1 MLIGPA
7 WAMIRFWWNE
17 VNWVVAGDRK
27 RLKIIGRHIL
37 EMAVVLVWVLGVCGM
52 EFWTYFFCFAY
63 AGTGLALVRS
73 FAEHRAESVVE
84 QRTAIVERSWILGP
98 LFLFNNLHV
107 AHHMRASLPWY
118 RLPAWYRAN
127 REALIER
134 NGGLVYDTYFD
145 VARRYL
151 FRPHDQALHPSKS
164 GRRA

>member
-1 MLIGPA
+1 MP
-7 WAMIRFWWNE
+7 FW
-17 VNWVVAGDRK
+17 
-27 RLKIIGRHIL
+27 I
-37 EMAVVLVWVLGVCGM
+37 
-52 EFWTYFFCFAY
+52 YFFCFAY
-63 AGTGLALVRS
+63 AGTALALVRS
-73 FAEHRAESVVE
+73 FAEHRAESDVE
-84 QRTAIVERSWILGP
+84 RRTAIVERSWMLGP

-107 AHHMRASLPWY
+107 VHHMRASLPWY
-118 RLPAWYRAN
+118 QMPRWYRLN